1 MLTIKTSQS
10 KKFLLL
16 LGAVIGLS
24 LPSPSSASDIGDQ
37 SMIGRFPSLLNNDS
51 PSRIRADSRK
61 PISLEQAERLER
73 QDDFKNK
80 DQDLPLDI
88 RAEAIRE
95 AALSYG
101 ARAGLAFR
109 TYEVAQELDTRGRHM
124 DKVFDFTQLLVP
136 APSGLLIE
144 PPIINESMNALLI
157 EGNGQQAAVSDR
169 VYNIV
174 NNARIVST
182 SRTWRDYLRREWQEV
197 EPPPDLLLPKT
208 DEEREI
214 WIERVNLGWVEG
226 VRQANEIFEADLA
239 KLNSDF
245 NGMVRYR
252 VLLAQGM
259 GSPPFARQ
267 VDRGV
272 TGGGSVLRVGDR
284 AVQITGVPSLITG
297 ADQWQPASR

>member
-1 MLTIKTSQS
+1 MNMIKKSHS

-16 LGAVIGLS
+16 MGAVIGLS
-24 LPSPSSASDIGDQ
+24 LPSMASADLGSQSS
-37 SMIGRFPSLLNNDS
+37 IGRFPSLLSSDT
-51 PSRIRADSRK
+51 PSKIRAEART
-61 PISLEQAERLER
+61 PLSLKQAERLER
-73 QDDFKNK
+73 QNDFTNP
-80 DQDLPLDI
+80 DEGLPFDI
-88 RAEAIRE
+88 RASAIRE
-95 AALSYG
+95 AAISYG
-101 ARAGLAFR
+101 ARGGLAFR
-109 TYEVAQELDTRGRHM
+109 TYEVSKQLDTRGQNM
-124 DKVFDFTQLLVP
+124 DKVFNFTQLLVP

-144 PPIINESMNALLI
+144 PPIINESVNALLI

-182 SRTWRDYLRREWQEV
+182 SRTWRDYLRREWEEV
-197 EPPPDLLLPKT
+197 DPPPDLLLPEN
-208 DEEREI
+208 DEEREL
-214 WIERVNLGWVEG
+214 WIERVNQGWVEG

-259 GSPPFARQ
+259 VSPPFALQ
-267 VDRGV
+267 VDRGI
-272 TGGGSVLRVGDR
+272 TGGGAVLRVGDR